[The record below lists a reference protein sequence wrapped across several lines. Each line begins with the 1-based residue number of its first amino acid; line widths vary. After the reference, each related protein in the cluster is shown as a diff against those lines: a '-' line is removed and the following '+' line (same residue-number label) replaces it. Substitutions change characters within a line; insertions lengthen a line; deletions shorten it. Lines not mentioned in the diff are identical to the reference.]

1 MKSICWSVFA
11 VLLASTA
18 VVVAAD
24 ENSAHVRF
32 EVHPEGKIFRW
43 PELRAG
49 DCHMLDATLFI
60 RPNGVASFD
69 ANLWTHT
76 HGTDVWHS
84 TIHLIG
90 QGVERSSSGN
100 QDSPGIGHPQDG
112 PDHRIH
118 WHYDFNFPAQHF
130 GAIDEAWEHGS
141 C

>member
-1 MKSICWSVFA
+1 MKCISWA
-11 VLLASTA
+11 VLAALLANTA
-18 VVVAAD
+18 VTLSGD
-24 ENSAHVRF
+24 ETSPHVRF

-49 DCHMLDATLFI
+49 DCHMLDATLVI

-90 QGVERSSSGN
+90 QGVE
-100 QDSPGIGHPQDG
+100 
-112 PDHRIH
+112 
-118 WHYDFNFPAQHF
+118 
-130 GAIDEAWEHGS
+130 
-141 C
+141 